1 MRFALK
7 PLQRLTVFGEHFGE
21 ELQRHE
27 AMEFG
32 VFGLIDHT
40 HPPATE
46 LLENPIVRN
55 GLADHG
61 GTYLAQ

>member
-1 MRFALK
+1 MK
-7 PLQRLTVFGEHFGE
+7 
-21 ELQRHE
+21 
-27 AMEFG
+27 FG